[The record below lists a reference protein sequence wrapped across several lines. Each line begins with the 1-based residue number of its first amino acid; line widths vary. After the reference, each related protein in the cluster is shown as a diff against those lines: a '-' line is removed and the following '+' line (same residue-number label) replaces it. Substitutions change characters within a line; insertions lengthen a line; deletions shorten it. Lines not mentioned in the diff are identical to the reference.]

1 LLRSFTQLNLK
12 RRYTMTG
19 NQLLEVIDNL
29 DAQVLSLKKIVSIQ
43 EDIIENRNEVLDL
56 LKTQRDQLKDQI
68 EMYKI
73 FVDTVEKVTQ

>member
-1 LLRSFTQLNLK
+1 
-12 RRYTMTG
+12 MTG